1 MHKLRLTSACLL
13 ACASTSTFAQSAPE
27 TSSNDAFGRLVG
39 LESIGLYDE
48 GQVRGFNLENA
59 GNYRIEGNYY
69 ARVSAPLYLIREATT
84 VRIGVNALR
93 YDFPAP
99 SGVVEYDLRR
109 PQPGASLSIETGR
122 RAYSGPFADVVGNWG
137 RDNGT
142 LGVIAAVNLAPW
154 QRYANGAGG
163 DFYGAGAVGRWS
175 PVPSVKLT
183 AFGSVTDWAADPDI
197 GFVPL
202 GEFLPPKVKRGVLRN
217 QRWAKFDN
225 RRQNVGLFGSAELG
239 SGWKLSGGV
248 FHSAQQFNRDDFNL
262 AEVANPDG
270 DYHALAFVSPPRSA
284 ASQSGSLLLERSWG
298 TDKLRHRL
306 VATVRL
312 RETVNRN
319 TPSLQFDVGD
329 SNLGGSFPLI
339 PEPEFTIE
347 DRHVVDRT
355 RQKTVGVGYRI
366 GIGGRLELRADLQK
380 TDYSKT
386 RTALDGAETSGRSK
400 PWLYSA
406 SALFGVTPKLTVF
419 GSYSRGLEESG
430 VAPNSAT
437 NRGEVLPTVLA
448 TQRELGTRY
457 SFTPSLSLIAGLFDT
472 RKPTPGLSPD
482 GRFDL
487 VGEVRHRGFE
497 ASLAGALTP
506 RLNIVAG
513 VMILD
518 ATLSGPLV
526 EQHLIGRHAVARPD
540 HTALLN
546 LNWRPKWIEGLSLD
560 ATVTR
565 LGRAYISSANLTKSE
580 LQTTL
585 DVGARYRFKLGNQP
599 VSLRARVLNVFD
611 SFYWQPDA
619 SGTLYPSAQRD
630 FDLTLQTQF

>member
-1 MHKLRLTSACLL
+1 MDKFRLTLACLL
-13 ACASTSTFAQSAPE
+13 ACVSTSALAQSADG
-27 TSSNDAFGRLVG
+27 TSSEDAFGRLVG

-59 GNYRIEGNYY
+59 GNYRIEGNYF
-69 ARVSAPLYLIREATT
+69 ARVGPPLYLIRDATT
-84 VRIGVNALR
+84 VRIGVNDLR

-109 PQPGASLSIETGR
+109 PQPGASLTIESGR

-137 RDNGT
+137 RDDGT
-142 LGVIAAVNLAPW
+142 LGIIAAVNLAPW

-183 AFGSVTDWAADPDI
+183 AFGSVVDWVADPDT

-202 GEFLPPKVKRGVLRN
+202 GEFLPPKVKRGVLRSQPWTRYKQ
-217 QRWAKFDN
+217 QR
-225 RRQNVGLFGSAELG
+225 QTVGLFGSADLG
-239 SGWKLSGGV
+239 SGWKLSGGL
-248 FHSAQQFNRDDFNL
+248 FHSAQQFSRNDFNL
-262 AEVANPDG
+262 AEVASPAG
-270 DYHALAFVSPPRSA
+270 DYHALAFIAPRVSA
-284 ASQSGSLLLERSWG
+284 ASQSGSLLLEHSWG
-298 TDKLRHRL
+298 TDKLRQRL

-319 TPSLQFDVGD
+319 APSLQFDVGD
-329 SNLGGSFPLI
+329 SDLAGSFPRI

-347 DRHVVDRT
+347 DRQVVDRT
-355 RQKTVGVGYRI
+355 KQTTVGAGYRI
-366 GIGGRLELRADLQK
+366 GIGGRLELRADVQK

-386 RTALDGAETSGRSK
+386 RTALDGTDTNGSSK

-406 SALFGVTPKLTVF
+406 SALFGLTPKLTVS

-430 VAPNSAT
+430 VAPSST
-437 NRGEVLPTVLA
+437 VNRGEVLPAVLA
-448 TQRELGTRY
+448 TQRELGARY

-472 RKPTPGLSPD
+472 RKPTPGIGPD

-487 VGEVRHRGFE
+487 IAEVRHRGFE

-513 VMILD
+513 VMLLD

-526 EQHLIGRHAVARPD
+526 DDRVIGRHAVARPD

-546 LNWRPKWIEGLSLD
+546 LNWRPKWVDGLSFD

-565 LGRAYISSANLTKSE
+565 LGRAYISSSNITKSE

-585 DVGARYRFKLGNQP
+585 DLGARYRFRLGKQP
-599 VSLRARVLNVFD
+599 VSLRARVLNLFN

-619 SGTLYPSAQRD
+619 SGTLYPNAQRD
-630 FDLTLQTQF
+630 FELTLQTEF